1 MMPTRMEEELRKPLV
16 QCLKKRMTTSTKTAS
31 SRFSTEPKSL
41 AALPPPKELTPTEM
55 RDRPMDSTTVP
66 VTTGGNS
73 LRRGFRKTPS
83 TLSNRPP
90 RMDAPIMA
98 P

>member
-1 MMPTRMEEELRKPLV
+1 M
-16 QCLKKRMTTSTKTAS
+16 
-31 SRFSTEPKSL
+31 
-41 AALPPPKELTPTEM
+41 
-55 RDRPMDSTTVP
+55 DRTTVP

>member
-1 MMPTRMEEELRKPLV
+1 
-16 QCLKKRMTTSTKTAS
+16 MTTSTKTAS

>member
-1 MMPTRMEEELRKPLV
+1 M
-16 QCLKKRMTTSTKTAS
+16 
-31 SRFSTEPKSL
+31 
-41 AALPPPKELTPTEM
+41 
-55 RDRPMDSTTVP
+55 DRTTVP
-66 VTTGGNS
+66 VTTGGKS

-83 TLSNRPP
+83 TLSKRPP